1 MHGKN
6 SGNYSE
12 LDEYLK
18 EHPDFWK
25 NMKTE
30 SDAVTATS
38 LSSKTKTKMSKS
50 TTTKT
55 STSTVI
61 GKIIYAI
68 RQLNEPGLKGSSRQS
83 ILKYIKSEFNNYD
96 HTTALK
102 TAFKK
107 AVTGVDKI
115 LIQNG
120 QSFRVIGD
128 PIIESEQQQTKS
140 TTRTKMNKKLSNHK
154 ISTQA
159 KISSQKSSKKQN
171 KNKENGVT
179 GAGGAG
185 DDGTTTGASVVGGD
199 GDEDVFY
206 DAVQELNE

>member
-1 MHGKN
+1 
-6 SGNYSE
+6 
-12 LDEYLK
+12 
-18 EHPDFWK
+18 
-25 NMKTE
+25 MKTE

-38 LSSKTKTKMSKS
+38 LSSKTKTKRKMSKS

-128 PIIESEQQQTKS
+128 PIIESEQQTKS

>member
-25 NMKTE
+25 DMKTE

-38 LSSKTKTKMSKS
+38 LSSASTKKL
-50 TTTKT
+50 T

-128 PIIESEQQQTKS
+128 PIIESEPQTKS
-140 TTRTKMNKKLSNHK
+140 TTRTKNKMNKKLSNHK

-159 KISSQKSSKKQN
+159 KISSQKSLKKQ
-171 KNKENGVT
+171 KRNKENSVT

-199 GDEDVFY
+199 GDDDEDVFY

>member
-1 MHGKN
+1 MHGTN

-38 LSSKTKTKMSKS
+38 LSSASASTKKV
-50 TTTKT
+50 T

-120 QSFRVIGD
+120 QRFRVIGD
-128 PIIESEQQQTKS
+128 PITESEQQTKS

>member
-38 LSSKTKTKMSKS
+38 LSSASASTKKV
-50 TTTKT
+50 T

-96 HTTALK
+96 KTTALK
-102 TAFKK
+102 KAFKK

-120 QSFRVIGD
+120 QRFRVIGD
-128 PIIESEQQQTKS
+128 PITESEQQTKS

>member
-1 MHGKN
+1 
-6 SGNYSE
+6 
-12 LDEYLK
+12 
-18 EHPDFWK
+18 
-25 NMKTE
+25 MKTE

-96 HTTALK
+96 KTTALK
-102 TAFKK
+102 KAFKK

-128 PIIESEQQQTKS
+128 PIIESEQQTKS
-140 TTRTKMNKKLSNHK
+140 TTRTEMNKKISDHK
-154 ISTQA
+154 IRTRA
-159 KISSQKSSKKQN
+159 KISSQKSSKKQ
-171 KNKENGVT
+171 KINKENGVT

-185 DDGTTTGASVVGGD
+185 DDGTTTGASVVDGD